1 MTESAGSGVEEE
13 ASSEAGAAMPPS
25 SSHAKEESL
34 ALEGLLTEGSCM
46 TMAPAT
52 GKHALTLWA
61 CNPNG
66 EMKVW
71 GG

>member
-1 MTESAGSGVEEE
+1 MTGSAGFGVEKG

-34 ALEGLLTEGSCM
+34 ALKELLPEGSRM

-52 GKHALTLWA
+52 RKNAVTLWA
-61 CNPNG
+61 CSPNG
-66 EMKVW
+66 EMKV
-71 GG
+71 G